1 MTQRGRVLR
10 AVGGTYTVEIAG
22 VEHACVLRGRLKME
36 EGLGRVA
43 VGDEV
48 EVELLEDGSAAIAE
62 VRPRTR
68 KLARRSAHGTR
79 EQVIAANIERLAA
92 VLSVAKPQPNLILLD
107 RLLVVAEL
115 SGIEP
120 FVVANKIDLVDAG
133 EARAAFA
140 DYEAAGYT
148 VVYTSAVSGAGIA
161 ELAEALRGRTTAF
174 VGPSGAGKSAI
185 LNAIEPGLGLRV
197 GEVSRGPGTGRHTTV
212 EASLHPLRAGG
223 YVADTPG
230 LRKLKLWEVPEGELD
245 RAFPEFRPHLG
256 GCRFPDC
263 RHLQE
268 PDCAVR
274 AAVERGAITER
285 RYKSYAVILA
295 EKEEARPY

>member
-1 MTQRGRVLR
+1 MRRRGRVLR
-10 AVGGTYTVEIAG
+10 AVGGSYTVEIEG
-22 VEHACVLRGRLKME
+22 VEHVCALRGRLKRE

-48 EVELLEDGSAAIAE
+48 EVEFLEDGSAVIAD
-62 VRPRTR
+62 V
-68 KLARRSAHGTR
+68 LARATRLSRRTAHGER
-79 EQVIAANIERLAA
+79 EQIIAANIERLAA
-92 VLSVAKPQPNLILLD
+92 VLAVAKPEPNFILLD

-120 FVVANKIDLVDAG
+120 FVVANKMDLPGAG
-133 EARAAFA
+133 EARAPFR
-140 DYEAAGYT
+140 DYESAGYA
-148 VVYTSAVSGAGIA
+148 VLYTSAVSGAGIP
-161 ELAEALRGRTTAF
+161 ELAEALKGRITAL
-174 VGPSGAGKSAI
+174 VGPSGAGKSAL

-197 GEVSRGPGTGRHTTV
+197 GEVSASLGRGRHTTV
-212 EASLHPLRAGG
+212 EASLHPLTMGG

-230 LRKLKLWEVPEGELD
+230 LRKLRLWEVPEGELD
-245 RAFPEFRPHLG
+245 HAFREFRPHLG

-274 AAVERGAITER
+274 AAVERGEIAER
-285 RYKSYAVILA
+285 RHQSYAVILA
-295 EKEEARPY
+295 EKEAARPY